1 MGFTLIYIF
10 LNKTIFSLVKL
21 SKLNKLI
28 IGLKMSA
35 SEQFTQEEIR
45 LKQDRERQAYWRR
58 WGCYLSD
65 RSWGTVRED
74 YSKDGSAWEY
84 FDFE

>member
-1 MGFTLIYIF
+1 
-10 LNKTIFSLVKL
+10 
-21 SKLNKLI
+21 
-28 IGLKMSA
+28 MSA